1 METGGETG
9 GPFYTYIKR
18 LNELV
23 VTMYRFSCRGAP
35 TDIVYIL
42 FFFMLNV
49 EKNPLLVS
57 LSVAVAWFWFCRV
70 AWRVDSA
77 TLMSRHY

>member
-23 VTMYRFSCRGAP
+23 VTMYRFSCWGAP
-35 TDIVYIL
+35 THIVYIL
-42 FFFMLNV
+42 FFFHAQSG
-49 EKNPLLVS
+49 KKSLVS
-57 LSVAVAWFWFCRV
+57 LSLSSSSPVLVLSC
-70 AWRVDSA
+70 S
-77 TLMSRHY
+77 MEGG

>member
-23 VTMYRFSCRGAP
+23 VTIYRFSCWGAP

-42 FFFMLNV
+42 FFMLNV

-57 LSVAVAWFWFCRV
+57 LSSSSPVLVLSC
-70 AWRVDSA
+70 S
-77 TLMSRHY
+77 MEGG

>member
-23 VTMYRFSCRGAP
+23 VTMYRFSCWGAP

-42 FFFMLNV
+42 FFFHAQCG
-49 EKNPLLVS
+49 K
-57 LSVAVAWFWFCRV
+57 VAVALFWFCRV

>member
-1 METGGETG
+1 MQTGRETG

-23 VTMYRFSCRGAP
+23 VTMYRFSCWGAP

-42 FFFMLNV
+42 FFHARSGKKSLISLSLSSSSPV
-49 EKNPLLVS
+49 LV
-57 LSVAVAWFWFCRV
+57 LSVA
-70 AWRVDSA
+70 
-77 TLMSRHY
+77 